1 MLQELP
7 IEIVA
12 CIVEQLPST
21 SLFHCSTACTRLR
34 ELVRLELRARLRR
47 YFGRGGRFKYIF
59 EIHEPSE
66 SIAGRLLE
74 YSDRHHNTPGTGL
87 SRSTFTFRHRPG
99 PYLYE
104 VALEPDT
111 FTQLAVVGT
120 IVEPRTNGR
129 PGLEAVIPHIDSHFR
144 LKRDSLGV
152 EGSTSSHTAAERVR
166 LQMKLLRRHDQG
178 DATGTKHVVQL
189 ESVTLDGLDV
199 LELVERHI
207 EVSQRSPSLIFRGV
221 ISPDAPRMPVV

>member
-21 SLFHCSTACTRLR
+21 SLLHCSTACTRLR

-66 SIAGRLLE
+66 SIAGQLLE
-74 YSDRHHNTPGTGL
+74 YSDRELDPPRFGL
-87 SRSTFTFRHRPG
+87 RRSTFTFQHRPE
-99 PYLYE
+99 PWLYQ

-120 IVEPRTNGR
+120 ILEPRTNGR
-129 PGLEAVIPHIDSHFR
+129 RGLEAILPHIDSHFR
-144 LKRDSLGV
+144 LKRGSLGV
-152 EGSTSSHTAAERVR
+152 EGSTSSHTVAERVR
-166 LQMKLLRRHDQG
+166 LKMKLLRRHDRG
-178 DATGTKHVVQL
+178 DASGTMHVAQL

-207 EVSQRSPSLIFRGV
+207 EVSQRAPSLIFRGV